1 MTYKRQCE
9 NWVQTFCQWTL
20 PRSESPETFIFW
32 SGVFALAGAMRRRVR
47 VPRRLLGSW
56 DAFPNLYV
64 IFVAPPG
71 KARKSTTLNYVEDL
85 YEGLAPGT
93 LTPAPTFVTQAALLD
108 RLIKSTDSSVYVLSA
123 EFASLIAKS
132 GVSMFEFLTDMFD
145 GRRHVEGATIS
156 RGVEFAEKPCVN
168 LLAATTPKW
177 IAENM
182 PESVIGGGF
191 ASRVIFI
198 YEDKV
203 RRRKF
208 FYDDLDPK
216 EYESLRDKLVADLQ
230 HIASLEGEFNFADA
244 AARNFIV
251 DWYNSTADNIPTTN
265 YRLFGYYERKPAHV
279 LRLAMLL
286 RLAYSDELILSVE
299 DLESAIYQLEITEGK
314 LAKAFQAVGKNVYS
328 SEQDE
333 IFAYITEHGKVE
345 RFKLLQEFYSAAE
358 PNKLEE
364 LINGLLSMGVIRVEI
379 EGTKGYY
386 VPVI

>member
-1 MTYKRQCE
+1 
-9 NWVQTFCQWTL
+9 
-20 PRSESPETFIFW
+20 
-32 SGVFALAGAMRRRVR
+32 VFALAGAMRRRVR

-56 DAFPNLYV
+56 DAYPNLYV

-85 YEGLAPGT
+85 YEGLSPGT
-93 LTPAPTFVTQAALLD
+93 LTSAPTFVTQASLLD
-108 RLIKSTDSSVYVLSA
+108 RLVKSSDASVYVLSA
-123 EFASLIAKS
+123 EFSSFIKKS
-132 GVSMFEFLTDMFD
+132 GVDMFEFLTDMFD
-145 GRRHVEGATIS
+145 GRRHVEASTIT
-156 RGVEFAEKPCVN
+156 RGVEFAEKPCIN

-208 FYDDLDPK
+208 FYDDLDHDALEAK
-216 EYESLRDKLVADLQ
+216 RDALVADLQ
-230 HIASLEGEFNFADA
+230 HISSLEGEFDFADDS
-244 AARNFIV
+244 ARKFV
-251 DWYNSTADNIPTTN
+251 TEWYDSTADNIPTTN

-286 RLAYSDELILSVE
+286 HLAYDDALVLTKQ
-299 DLESAIYQLEITEGK
+299 DLENSIYQLGLIESK
-314 LAKAFQAVGKNVYS
+314 LAKAFQSVGKNTYAT
-328 SEQDE
+328 EQDE
-333 IFAYITEHGKVE
+333 IFAYITDHGKVD
-345 RFKLLQEFYSAAE
+345 RFKLRQEFYSSAE

-364 LINGLLSMGVIRVEI
+364 LISGLIAMGVVKVEI
-379 EGTKGYY
+379 EGSNVYY